1 MILSKII
8 ETFIYIKKYNYCY
21 IFRDINLKIIIV
33 IILFFFRIEQSLFP
47 KAYCIFI
54 FKHLIL

>member
-21 IFRDINLKIIIV
+21 ILRDINLKIIIV
-33 IILFFFRIEQSLFP
+33 VILFFLELNQSLFP
-47 KAYCIFI
+47 KSYCIFI

>member
-21 IFRDINLKIIIV
+21 ILRDINLKIIIV
-33 IILFFFRIEQSLFP
+33 VILFFRNESVTFS
-47 KAYCIFI
+47 
-54 FKHLIL
+54 